1 MQKKNIIFLSISLV
15 LIILLG
21 IGVSYSMWNVSVSQ
35 DTNNTAYTECFDLS
49 ITNKENNINLDNAYP
64 ISNDKGKSLTPY
76 TFTVTNTCDITTQYN
91 INLEVLN
98 NSTLSSKFIDVMFES
113 NINLLSS
120 YDSTDKVN
128 TSSIESRKLTTGIL
142 KSQESKDYSL
152 RLWIDYNTTLEDLD
166 NEIKTFKSKIV
177 VVGKPINYTGDTVFN
192 FDYTGGEQTF
202 TAPVSGTYKIELWGA
217 QGGNNGGNGAY
228 TSGTIKLSRGLNV
241 YTFVGGNGSE
251 NLAGV
256 AQNIKGG
263 YNGGGLTKGQDCCNR
278 VFGTGGGAT
287 DVRLSNGD
295 FADFNSLKS
304 RIMVA
309 AGGGGR
315 FSDGSGNDYRSQDGE
330 SSGGSGGGLMGVNGS
345 GYYSDYCYGLGALQT
360 SGGKIGSSSTA
371 RYCKSG
377 TNSGYTDP
385 DLITGTFGIGGS
397 HGSQGNNGT
406 GGGGG
411 YYGGS
416 SSGHIASAGGGSSFI
431 SGHNGCDAIKEE
443 STENNI
449 IHTGQSIHYSGLYFT
464 NTLMIDG
471 DGYRWTTKKEEQIG
485 MPSHSDNSII
495 MGNSGNG
502 YARITLISID

>member
-1 MQKKNIIFLSISLV
+1 MRKRYLGL
-15 LIILLG
+15 LIIIG
-21 IGVSYSMWNVSVSQ
+21 IGFGVTTFINKKTYLSEDDVIGVYINNELYTDIPSKDSALFQKAICDDENVSATWDS
-35 DTNNTAYTECFDLS
+35 ESWGLLL
-49 ITNKENNINLDNAYP
+49 KNLT
-64 ISNDKGKSLTPY
+64 KKTK
-76 TFTVTNTCDITTQYN
+76 C
-91 INLEVLN
+91 NLY
-98 NSTLSSKFIDVMFES
+98 F
-113 NINLLSS
+113 
-120 YDSTDKVN
+120 Y
-128 TSSIESRKLTTGIL
+128 
-142 KSQESKDYSL
+142 Q
-152 RLWIDYNTTLEDLD
+152 
-166 NEIKTFKSKIV
+166 
-177 VVGKPINYTGDTVFN
+177 GDTVFN
-192 FDYTGGEQTF
+192 FDYTGSEQTF
-202 TAPVSGTYKIELWGA
+202 IAPVSGTYKVELWGA

-256 AQNIKGG
+256 AQDIQGG
-263 YNGGGLTKGQDCCNR
+263 YNGGGLTKGQDCCDR

-315 FSDGSGNDYRSQDGE
+315 FSDPGGSDYGSQDGE
-330 SSGGSGGGLMGVNGS
+330 SSGGSGGGLIGVNGS

-371 RYCKSG
+371 RYCKPG

-471 DGYRWTTKKEEQIG
+471 EGYRWTDKKEEQIG

-502 YARITLISID
+502 YARITLVSIDE

>member
-1 MQKKNIIFLSISLV
+1 
-15 LIILLG
+15 
-21 IGVSYSMWNVSVSQ
+21 MWNVSVSQ

-76 TFTVTNTCDITTQYN
+76 TFTVTNTCNITTQYN

-98 NSTLSSKFIDVMFES
+98 NSTLASKFIDVMFEG

-142 KSQESKDYSL
+142 KSKESKDYSL
-152 RLWIDYNTTLEDLD
+152 RLWIDYNTTLEDLN
-166 NEIKTFKSKIV
+166 NEVKSFKSKIV

-202 TAPVSGTYKIELWGA
+202 IVPVSGTYKVELWGA
-217 QGGNNGGNGAY
+217 QGGDNGNGLNGGLGGY
-228 TSGTIKLSRGLNV
+228 VSGNINLNQNIQLFF
-241 YTFVGGNGSE
+241 YVGGVGATNGSGNQELDDKYQNE
-251 NLAGV
+251 NFGSV
-256 AQNIKGG
+256 NGG
-263 YNGGGLTKGQDCCNR
+263 YNGGGDSGNQSIYN
-278 VFGTGGGAT
+278 GSGGGAT
-287 DVRLSNGD
+287 DIRIVDGSWNNFD
-295 FADFNSLKS
+295 SLKS
-304 RIMVA
+304 RIIVAA
-309 AGGGGR
+309 AGGGSSYYFGYYGQGGYGGGLTGKNGQSTIE
-315 FSDGSGNDYRSQDGE
+315 SDIRY
-330 SSGGSGGGLMGVNGS
+330 SGGGTQIKS
-345 GYYSDYCYGLGALQT
+345 GYSLYECMVGNFGLG
-360 SGGKIGSSSTA
+360 
-371 RYCKSG
+371 
-377 TNSGYTDP
+377 
-385 DLITGTFGIGGS
+385 
-397 HGSQGNNGT
+397 GNGNADEKCQKELNVD
-406 GGGGG
+406 GGGGSG

-416 SSGHIASAGGGSSFI
+416 AGSDWGSGGAGGSSFI

-443 STENNI
+443 STEDNI